1 MNSIHDFIV
10 RPLDGRYDNKK
21 QIGGVNFITNTKIE
35 DYKSVSKNGVVVA
48 TPLAFETN
56 IKIGDLVRVHH
67 NVFRRFYDIRGNEK
81 NSRSHIQDDMYAC
94 SPEQIYL
101 YGDNKSHLDYCF
113 VKPVINN
120 DQWSSQKDKPL
131 TGILK
136 YGNEILERD
145 GVTPDMVVGFTPES
159 EFEFIVD
166 GELLYCMK
174 CKNIVLAYE
183 NNGDKTEY
191 NPSWASG
198 R

>member
-159 EFEFIVD
+159 EFEFIID